1 MICFPTSCDI
11 YLEQDGEKV
20 ATVQSYMAKKKDN
33 GYQIQLSRVYMIDVK
48 RPLDSLD
55 NFLLVVEKPGKIIVY
70 TGCRWK
76 SIIEEG
82 TLDCMICENAD
93 IIAESR
99 EEGLS
104 NEHGRTF

>member
-1 MICFPTSCDI
+1 MTNNIFLNSSDI

-20 ATVQSYMAKKKDN
+20 ATVQSYMASKGDD
-33 GYQIQLSRVYMIDVK
+33 GYHIRLSRVYMIDMK
-48 RPLDSLD
+48 RYLYFLD
-55 NFLLVVEKPGKIIVY
+55 NFSLVVEKPGKIIVY

-82 TLDCMICENAD
+82 TLDNMICDRAD

-99 EEGLS
+99 KEYQP
-104 NEHGRTF
+104 